1 MTFAALDSEL
11 SAILRD
17 RGQRVTPQRLVIGR
31 LLRQHKVHL
40 TAEQVRDA
48 VSATL
53 PGTSLP
59 TVYATLELFEEVGI
73 VRKLDIAGGPA
84 IFDSRTDDHHHAV
97 CRICGAVRDL
107 DVTIDGAA
115 VLAAA
120 REAGYTT
127 DHLAIVVDGVCA
139 ACTRA

>member
-1 MTFAALDSEL
+1 MTMAALDAEL
-11 SAILRD
+11 SLTLRA

-31 LLRQHKVHL
+31 LLRERQVHV

-48 VSATL
+48 VSSTL

-59 TVYATLELFEEVGI
+59 TVYATLELFEELGL

-97 CRICGAVRDL
+97 CRVCGAVADL
-107 DVTIDGAA
+107 DVTIDGGA

-120 REAGYTT
+120 RRAGYAP
-127 DHLAIVVDGVCA
+127 DHLAIVVDGVCP
-139 ACTRA
+139 ACAR

>member
-1 MTFAALDSEL
+1 MTFATLDAEL
-11 SAILRD
+11 STILRD

-31 LLRQHKVHL
+31 LLRRHQVHL

-59 TVYATLELFEEVGI
+59 TVYATLELFEAVGI

-97 CRICGAVRDL
+97 CRSCGAVRDL
-107 DVTIDGAA
+107 DVTIDGTA
-115 VLAAA
+115 VIAAA
-120 REAGYTT
+120 REVGYTT
-127 DHLAIVVDGVCA
+127 DHLAIVVDGTCA
-139 ACTRA
+139 SCTRG

>member
-1 MTFAALDSEL
+1 MTYASLDSEL
-11 SAILRD
+11 SGTLRG

-31 LLRQHKVHL
+31 LLRARQVHL

-48 VSATL
+48 VSSTL

-59 TVYATLELFEEVGI
+59 TVYATLELFEELGI

-97 CRICGAVRDL
+97 CRECGAVTDL
-107 DVTIDGAA
+107 DVTIDGST

-120 REAGYTT
+120 RRAGYTP

-139 ACTRA
+139 LCARG